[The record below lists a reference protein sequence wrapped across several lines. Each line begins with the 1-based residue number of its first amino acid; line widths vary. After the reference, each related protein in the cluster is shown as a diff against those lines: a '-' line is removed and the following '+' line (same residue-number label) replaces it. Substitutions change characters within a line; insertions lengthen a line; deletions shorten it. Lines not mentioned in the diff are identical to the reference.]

1 MVSAEDRTR
10 FLRGVQM
17 SGEPLRPGEPV
28 TLVLPDHIVQ
38 VEVFESRR
46 DGFMCKLSSRND
58 KTIDSPWTLDQ
69 EGVGWLRGYHAAD
82 SPEVLACRTAQAL
95 AEKTEKKPSGVHHGP
110 TGMAGVHGLPPIGG
124 TSYIGNVSGGASVG
138 LDEDYVKNIFDKFMK
153 DCGL

>member
-1 MVSAEDRTR
+1 
-10 FLRGVQM
+10 M

-38 VEVFESRR
+38 VEVFESHRAW
-46 DGFMCKLSSRND
+46 FMCKLSSRGA

-69 EGVGWLRGYHAAD
+69 EGVGWLRGYYAAD

-110 TGMAGVHGLPPIGG
+110 TGIQGVHGLPPIGVHGLPPIGG
-124 TSYIGNVSGGASVG
+124 GANYTGNVSGGASVG
-138 LDEDYVKNIFDKFMK
+138 LDEEHVKSIFDKFMK
-153 DCGL
+153 DRGL